1 MAATPSSHRRRISL
15 FRSLFLESIRKCPFP
30 YLSPLRYYSSEPP
43 NHNIATVDD
52 DDHLS
57 VKPKSSTKTKR
68 AKTMA
73 RLINNKPWSSDLE
86 SSLTS
91 LSPTLSKTTVLQTL
105 RLIRTSSNA
114 LHFFDWTQQNGF
126 THDDQSFFLV
136 LEILGRTRNLNAA
149 RNFLFSIPR
158 RSNNSIGLVD
168 KYFNSLI
175 RSYARAGLFQE
186 SMKVFSKMRE
196 TGISPS
202 VVTFNSLF
210 LILLKRGRTGMVY
223 NLYDEML
230 STYGVAPD
238 TFTFNILIRGFSM
251 NSKVDEGFR
260 FFKEMKRFK
269 CDPDVVTYNTLVDG
283 LCRAG
288 KVKIAH
294 NVIKGMLKKDLN
306 LKPNVVSYTT
316 LIRGYCGKQ
325 EIDEALDVFRE
336 MVDHGLK
343 PNRITHNTLIQ
354 GLCEAQKLDKIKEI
368 FEGTGGDGVF
378 VPDTCTFNTL
388 MNAHCNAQNLDEAL
402 KVFEKMTELRV
413 RPDSATYS
421 VLIRNLCQK
430 GDFERAEQ
438 LFDELAEKEILLLDV
453 GCKPLVAAYNPMF
466 EYLCR
471 NGRTKKAETVF
482 RQLMKR
488 GTQDPPAYKTLIMGH
503 CREGNCKA
511 AHDLLVFMLRRDF
524 VPDVETYESLIDSLL
539 QKGEPNLAHD
549 TLERMLKSSHIPKTS
564 TFHSILAELVKKGS
578 ARESASLVALML
590 ERKIRQNIDL
600 STDTVTLL
608 FKSGLRDRAFEIVR
622 DLYGNGYK
630 VKMEELAV
638 FLCQSRKLLEAHE
651 LLLFSLEKDKNVKL
665 EICSTVITGLCK
677 IRKVSEAF
685 GLYYELL
692 ENKIEP
698 RLSCLK
704 ELRIALEAEGRSK
717 EAEFVAK
724 RMLKPRWDKSPSISK
739 LEPTV
744 AIS

>member
-316 LIRGYCGKQ
+316 LIRGIVAFVK
-325 EIDEALDVFRE
+325 
-336 MVDHGLK
+336 HK
-343 PNRITHNTLIQ
+343 
-354 GLCEAQKLDKIKEI
+354 KLDKIKEI

-600 STDTVTLL
+600 SQTL
-608 FKSGLRDRAFEIVR
+608 
-622 DLYGNGYK
+622 
-630 VKMEELAV
+630 
-638 FLCQSRKLLEAHE
+638 
-651 LLLFSLEKDKNVKL
+651 
-665 EICSTVITGLCK
+665 
-677 IRKVSEAF
+677 
-685 GLYYELL
+685 
-692 ENKIEP
+692 
-698 RLSCLK
+698 
-704 ELRIALEAEGRSK
+704 
-717 EAEFVAK
+717 
-724 RMLKPRWDKSPSISK
+724 
-739 LEPTV
+739 
-744 AIS
+744 